1 MINQKLVEYIESK
14 IIPQYKAY
22 DGAHQPD
29 HVYQVI
35 ENSLDIAKNY
45 DVNLDIVYAVAAY
58 HDIGLK
64 FGRQGHESSSRKII
78 EADFVLKTFFNDN
91 EIKSIGQ
98 AAEDHRASLPYEPRS
113 LYGKIISEAD
123 RDINFERL
131 LSRTILYSL
140 DHYPDYVKEDTFQQV
155 YAHMKEKYGP
165 SGRIKLWLEYKP
177 NVENLKEV
185 HTILADE
192 TAFREAFEPLYLKY
206 KQN

>member
-14 IIPQYKAY
+14 IIPQYKDY

-64 FGRQGHESSSRKII
+64 FGRQGHESASRKII
-78 EADFVLKTFFNDN
+78 EADFVLKTFFNDH
-91 EIKSIGQ
+91 EIKTIGQ

-140 DHYPDYVKEDTFQQV
+140 DHYPDYVKEDTFEQV
-155 YAHMKEKYGP
+155 YAHMIEKYGP
-165 SGRIKLWLEYKP
+165 SGRIKLWLEYEP
-177 NVENLKEV
+177 NVENLKKV
-185 HTILADE
+185 HATLADE
-192 TAFREAFEPLYLKY
+192 TAFRKAFEPLYSKY

>member
-1 MINQKLVEYIESK
+1 MINPKLVEYIEAN

-45 DVNLDIVYAVAAY
+45 AVSLNMVYAVAAY

-78 EADFVLKTFFNDN
+78 ESDFVLRTFFNDN
-91 EIKSIGQ
+91 EIKIIGQ

-123 RDINFERL
+123 RDIDFERL
-131 LSRTILYSL
+131 LSRTILFSL
-140 DHYPDYVKEDTFQQV
+140 DHYPDFVKEATYEQV

-165 SGRIKLWLEYKP
+165 SGRIKLWLGYEP
-177 NVENLKEV
+177 NVQNLKTV
-185 HTILADE
+185 HEILADE
-192 TAFREAFEPLYLKY
+192 TAFRKAFELLYTKY
-206 KQN
+206 NNI

>member
-1 MINQKLVEYIESK
+1 M
-14 IIPQYKAY
+14 
-22 DGAHQPD
+22 
-29 HVYQVI
+29 YQVI

-45 DVNLDIVYAVAAY
+45 NVNLDIVYAIAAY

-64 FGRQGHESSSRKII
+64 FGRQGHESASRKII
-78 EADFVLKTFFNDN
+78 EADFVLKTFFTDN
-91 EIKSIGQ
+91 EIKTIAQ

-140 DHYPDYVKEDTFQQV
+140 DHYPDYVKEDTFEQV
-155 YAHMKEKYGP
+155 YAHMIEKYGP
-165 SGRIKLWLEYKP
+165 SGRIKLWLEYEP
-177 NVENLKEV
+177 NVENLKKV
-185 HTILADE
+185 HATLADE
-192 TAFREAFEPLYLKY
+192 TAFRKAFEPLYSKY

>member
-45 DVNLDIVYAVAAY
+45 NVNLDIVYAIAAY

-64 FGRQGHESSSRKII
+64 FGRQGHESASRKII
-78 EADFVLKTFFNDN
+78 EADFILKTIFNDN
-91 EIKSIGQ
+91 EIKTIAQ

-140 DHYPDYVKEDTFQQV
+140 DHYPDYVKEDTFEQV
-155 YAHMKEKYGP
+155 YAHMIEKYGP
-165 SGRIKLWLEYKP
+165 SGRIKLWLEYEP
-177 NVENLKEV
+177 NVENLKKV
-185 HTILADE
+185 HATLADE
-192 TAFREAFEPLYLKY
+192 TAFRKAFEPLYSKY